1 MFDPVI
7 VVLPSKIPLALVVPL
22 ISVSFKKLCL
32 IVELSKFDVAPEPIV
47 VLHIIADELII
58 SSTFIDPDTPTM
70 VISSFNLSSSSKSV
84 PTPKIKLFEKD
95 DRLALAPDVA
105 PSAFALVTKKPF
117 VECKINVLGFKGAVY
132 KKFISKND
140 ALNFINNEC
149 SNIVVSEI
157 VDDDEKYIPYA
168 AGTTFHQSLQN
179 QLKELDELSYHDIA
193 IDNPQRLIRALEIC
207 IGTNQPYSSFKTNS
221 KKERDFETIKI
232 GLIAD
237 REILYD
243 RINRR
248 VDIMI
253 QNGLLEE
260 AKALLPHK
268 NLNALQ
274 TVGYRELFA
283 YFEGNTD
290 KDFAVSEIKKNTRRF
305 AKRQLTWFRKDE
317 DINWFDFETPFDEIS
332 ALIDSKINAF

>member
-1 MFDPVI
+1 MSKQRNFLI
-7 VVLPSKIPLALVVPL
+7 VVVGPTAIGKTALSIKIANYYNSD
-22 ISVSFKKLCL
+22 I
-32 IVELSKFDVAPEPIV
+32 LSADSRQFYNEMQVGTAVPEPE
-47 VLHIIADELII
+47 ELEAANHH
-58 SSTFIDPDTPTM
+58 FIQNRS
-70 VISSFNLSSSSKSV
+70 I
-84 PTPKIKLFEKD
+84 FENY
-95 DRLALAPDVA
+95 
-105 PSAFALVTKKPF
+105 
-117 VECKINVLGFKGAVY
+117 NVGDFEV
-132 KKFISKND
+132 D
-140 ALNFINNEC
+140 ALNCLQTLFAEH
-149 SNIVVSEI
+149 NIQVMVGGSGLYVNAVVNGLDNFPKVDGKIRDELNARLASEGL
-157 VDDDEKYIPYA
+157 E
-168 AGTTFHQSLQN
+168 SLQN

-232 GLIAD
+232 GLTAD

-248 VDIMI
+248 VDVMI

-260 AKALLPHK
+260 AKTLLPHK

>member
-1 MFDPVI
+1 MSKQRNFLI
-7 VVLPSKIPLALVVPL
+7 VVVGPTAIGKTALSIKIANYYNSD
-22 ISVSFKKLCL
+22 I
-32 IVELSKFDVAPEPIV
+32 LSADSRQFYNEMQVGTAVPEPE
-47 VLHIIADELII
+47 ELEAANHH
-58 SSTFIDPDTPTM
+58 FIQNRS
-70 VISSFNLSSSSKSV
+70 I
-84 PTPKIKLFEKD
+84 FENY
-95 DRLALAPDVA
+95 
-105 PSAFALVTKKPF
+105 
-117 VECKINVLGFKGAVY
+117 NVGDFEV
-132 KKFISKND
+132 D
-140 ALNFINNEC
+140 ALNCLQTLFAEH
-149 SNIVVSEI
+149 NIQVMVGGSGLYVNAVVNGLDNFPKVDGKIRDELNARLASEGL
-157 VDDDEKYIPYA
+157 E
-168 AGTTFHQSLQN
+168 SLQN

-232 GLIAD
+232 GLTAD
-237 REILYD
+237 RKILYD

-248 VDIMI
+248 VDVMI

-260 AKALLPHK
+260 AKDLLPHK

>member
-1 MFDPVI
+1 MSKQRNFLI
-7 VVLPSKIPLALVVPL
+7 VVLGPTAIGKTALSIKIANYYNSD
-22 ISVSFKKLCL
+22 I
-32 IVELSKFDVAPEPIV
+32 LSADSRQFYNEMQVGTAVPEPEELEAANHHFIQNRSIFENYNV
-47 VLHIIADELII
+47 GDFEVDALNCLH
-58 SSTFIDPDTPTM
+58 T
-70 VISSFNLSSSSKSV
+70 
-84 PTPKIKLFEKD
+84 LFEKHHIQVMVGGSGLYLNAVVNGLD
-95 DRLALAPDVA
+95 NFPKVDGKIRDELNARLA
-105 PSAFALVTKKPF
+105 
-117 VECKINVLGFKGAVY
+117 
-132 KKFISKND
+132 
-140 ALNFINNEC
+140 
-149 SNIVVSEI
+149 SEGL
-157 VDDDEKYIPYA
+157 E
-168 AGTTFHQSLQN
+168 SLQN

-221 KKERDFETIKI
+221 KKERNFETIKI
-232 GLIAD
+232 GLTAD
-237 REILYD
+237 RDILYD

-248 VDIMI
+248 VDVMI

-260 AKALLPHK
+260 AKALLPYK

-305 AKRQLTWFRKDE
+305 AKRQLTWFRKDQ

>member
-1 MFDPVI
+1 MSKQRNFLI
-7 VVLPSKIPLALVVPL
+7 VVVGPTAIGKTALSIKIANYYNSD
-22 ISVSFKKLCL
+22 I
-32 IVELSKFDVAPEPIV
+32 LSADSRQFYNEMQVGTAVPEPEELEAANHHFIQNRSIFENYNV
-47 VLHIIADELII
+47 GDFEVDALNCLH
-58 SSTFIDPDTPTM
+58 T
-70 VISSFNLSSSSKSV
+70 
-84 PTPKIKLFEKD
+84 LFEKHHIQVMVGGSGLYLNAVVNGLD
-95 DRLALAPDVA
+95 NFPKVDGKIRDELNARLA
-105 PSAFALVTKKPF
+105 
-117 VECKINVLGFKGAVY
+117 
-132 KKFISKND
+132 
-140 ALNFINNEC
+140 
-149 SNIVVSEI
+149 SEGL
-157 VDDDEKYIPYA
+157 E
-168 AGTTFHQSLQN
+168 SLQN

-232 GLIAD
+232 GLTAD

-248 VDIMI
+248 VDVMI

>member
-1 MFDPVI
+1 MSKQRNFLI
-7 VVLPSKIPLALVVPL
+7 VVLGPTAIGKTALSIKIANYYNSD
-22 ISVSFKKLCL
+22 I
-32 IVELSKFDVAPEPIV
+32 LSADSRQFYNEMQVGTAVPEPKELEAANHHFIQNRSIFENYNV
-47 VLHIIADELII
+47 GDFEVDALNCLH
-58 SSTFIDPDTPTM
+58 T
-70 VISSFNLSSSSKSV
+70 
-84 PTPKIKLFEKD
+84 LFEKHHIQVMVGGSGLYLNAVVNGLD
-95 DRLALAPDVA
+95 NFPKVDGKIRDELNARLA
-105 PSAFALVTKKPF
+105 
-117 VECKINVLGFKGAVY
+117 
-132 KKFISKND
+132 
-140 ALNFINNEC
+140 
-149 SNIVVSEI
+149 SEGL
-157 VDDDEKYIPYA
+157 E
-168 AGTTFHQSLQN
+168 SLQN

-232 GLIAD
+232 GLTAD

-248 VDIMI
+248 VDVMI

-305 AKRQLTWFRKDE
+305 AKRQLTWFRKDQ

-332 ALIDSKINAF
+332 TLIDSKINAF

>member
-1 MFDPVI
+1 MSKQRNFLI
-7 VVLPSKIPLALVVPL
+7 VVLGPTAIGKTALSIKIANYYNSD
-22 ISVSFKKLCL
+22 I
-32 IVELSKFDVAPEPIV
+32 LSADSRQFYNEMQVGTAVPEPEELEAANHHFIQNRSIFENYNV
-47 VLHIIADELII
+47 GDFEVDALNCLH
-58 SSTFIDPDTPTM
+58 T
-70 VISSFNLSSSSKSV
+70 
-84 PTPKIKLFEKD
+84 LFEKHHIQVMVGGSGLYLNAVVNGLD
-95 DRLALAPDVA
+95 NFPKVDGKIRDELNARLA
-105 PSAFALVTKKPF
+105 
-117 VECKINVLGFKGAVY
+117 
-132 KKFISKND
+132 
-140 ALNFINNEC
+140 
-149 SNIVVSEI
+149 SEGL
-157 VDDDEKYIPYA
+157 E
-168 AGTTFHQSLQN
+168 SLQN

-221 KKERDFETIKI
+221 KKERNFETIKI
-232 GLIAD
+232 GLTAD
-237 REILYD
+237 RDILYD

-248 VDIMI
+248 VDVMI

>member
-1 MFDPVI
+1 MSKQRNFLI
-7 VVLPSKIPLALVVPL
+7 VVLGPTAIGKTALSIKIANYYNSD
-22 ISVSFKKLCL
+22 I
-32 IVELSKFDVAPEPIV
+32 LSADSRQFYNEMQVGTAVPEPEELEAANHHFIQNRSIFENYNV
-47 VLHIIADELII
+47 GDFEVDALNCLH
-58 SSTFIDPDTPTM
+58 T
-70 VISSFNLSSSSKSV
+70 
-84 PTPKIKLFEKD
+84 LFEKHHIQVMVGGSGLYLNAVVNGLD
-95 DRLALAPDVA
+95 NFPKVDGKIRDELNARLA
-105 PSAFALVTKKPF
+105 
-117 VECKINVLGFKGAVY
+117 
-132 KKFISKND
+132 
-140 ALNFINNEC
+140 
-149 SNIVVSEI
+149 SEGL
-157 VDDDEKYIPYA
+157 E
-168 AGTTFHQSLQN
+168 SLQN

-232 GLIAD
+232 GLTAD
-237 REILYD
+237 RDILYD

-248 VDIMI
+248 VDVMI

-305 AKRQLTWFRKDE
+305 AKRQLTWFRKDQ

>member
-1 MFDPVI
+1 MSKQRNFLI
-7 VVLPSKIPLALVVPL
+7 VVVGPTAIGKTALSIKIANYYNSD
-22 ISVSFKKLCL
+22 I
-32 IVELSKFDVAPEPIV
+32 LSADSRQFYNEMQVGTAVPEPEELEAAKHHFIQNRSIFENYNV
-47 VLHIIADELII
+47 GDFEVDALNCLH
-58 SSTFIDPDTPTM
+58 T
-70 VISSFNLSSSSKSV
+70 
-84 PTPKIKLFEKD
+84 LFEKHHIQVMVGGSGLYLNAVVNGLD
-95 DRLALAPDVA
+95 NFPKVDGKIRDQLNKRL
-105 PSAFALVTKKPF
+105 T
-117 VECKINVLGFKGAVY
+117 
-132 KKFISKND
+132 
-140 ALNFINNEC
+140 
-149 SNIVVSEI
+149 SEGL
-157 VDDDEKYIPYA
+157 E
-168 AGTTFHQSLQN
+168 SLQN

-232 GLIAD
+232 GLTAD

-248 VDIMI
+248 VDVMI
-253 QNGLLEE
+253 QNGLIKE
-260 AKALLPHK
+260 AKTLLPHK

-305 AKRQLTWFRKDE
+305 AKRQLTWFRKDQ

>member
-1 MFDPVI
+1 MSKQRNFLI
-7 VVLPSKIPLALVVPL
+7 VVLGPTAIGKTALSIKIANYYNSD
-22 ISVSFKKLCL
+22 I
-32 IVELSKFDVAPEPIV
+32 LSADSRQFYNEMQVGTAVPEPKELEAANHHFIQNRSIFENYNV
-47 VLHIIADELII
+47 GDFEVDALNCLH
-58 SSTFIDPDTPTM
+58 T
-70 VISSFNLSSSSKSV
+70 
-84 PTPKIKLFEKD
+84 LFEKHHIQVMVGGSGLYLNAVVNGLD
-95 DRLALAPDVA
+95 NFPKVDGKIRDELNARLA
-105 PSAFALVTKKPF
+105 
-117 VECKINVLGFKGAVY
+117 
-132 KKFISKND
+132 
-140 ALNFINNEC
+140 
-149 SNIVVSEI
+149 SEGL
-157 VDDDEKYIPYA
+157 E
-168 AGTTFHQSLQN
+168 SLQN

-232 GLIAD
+232 GLTAD
-237 REILYD
+237 RDILYD

-248 VDIMI
+248 VDVMI

-305 AKRQLTWFRKDE
+305 AKRQLTWFRKDQ

>member
-1 MFDPVI
+1 MSKQRNFLI
-7 VVLPSKIPLALVVPL
+7 AVVGPTAIGKTALSIKIANYYNSD
-22 ISVSFKKLCL
+22 I
-32 IVELSKFDVAPEPIV
+32 LSADSRQFYNEMQIGTAVPEPE
-47 VLHIIADELII
+47 ELEAANHH
-58 SSTFIDPDTPTM
+58 FIQNRS
-70 VISSFNLSSSSKSV
+70 I
-84 PTPKIKLFEKD
+84 FENY
-95 DRLALAPDVA
+95 
-105 PSAFALVTKKPF
+105 
-117 VECKINVLGFKGAVY
+117 NVGDFEV
-132 KKFISKND
+132 D
-140 ALNFINNEC
+140 ALNCLHTLFAKHHIQVMVGGSGLYLNA
-149 SNIVVSEI
+149 VVNGLDNFPKVDGKIRDELNARLASEGL
-157 VDDDEKYIPYA
+157 E
-168 AGTTFHQSLQN
+168 SLQN

-232 GLIAD
+232 GLTAD

-248 VDIMI
+248 VDVMI
-253 QNGLLEE
+253 QNGLIKE
-260 AKALLPHK
+260 AKTLLPHK

-305 AKRQLTWFRKDE
+305 AKRQLTWFRKDQ

>member
-1 MFDPVI
+1 MSKQRNFLI
-7 VVLPSKIPLALVVPL
+7 VVVGPTAIGKTALSIKIANYYNSD
-22 ISVSFKKLCL
+22 I
-32 IVELSKFDVAPEPIV
+32 LSADSRQFYNEMQVGTAVPEPEELEAAKHHFIQNRSIFENYNV
-47 VLHIIADELII
+47 GDFEVDALNCLH
-58 SSTFIDPDTPTM
+58 T
-70 VISSFNLSSSSKSV
+70 
-84 PTPKIKLFEKD
+84 LFEKHHIQVMVGGSGLYLNAVVNGLD
-95 DRLALAPDVA
+95 NFPKVDGKIRDELNARLA
-105 PSAFALVTKKPF
+105 
-117 VECKINVLGFKGAVY
+117 
-132 KKFISKND
+132 
-140 ALNFINNEC
+140 
-149 SNIVVSEI
+149 SEGL
-157 VDDDEKYIPYA
+157 E
-168 AGTTFHQSLQN
+168 SLQN

-232 GLIAD
+232 GLTAD

-248 VDIMI
+248 VDVMI
-253 QNGLLEE
+253 QNGLIKE
-260 AKALLPHK
+260 AKTLLPHK

-305 AKRQLTWFRKDE
+305 AKRQLTWFRKDQ

>member
-1 MFDPVI
+1 MSKQRNFLI
-7 VVLPSKIPLALVVPL
+7 AVVGPTAIGKTALSIKIANYYNSD
-22 ISVSFKKLCL
+22 I
-32 IVELSKFDVAPEPIV
+32 LSADSRQFYNEMQIGTAVPEPE
-47 VLHIIADELII
+47 ELEAANHH
-58 SSTFIDPDTPTM
+58 FIQNRS
-70 VISSFNLSSSSKSV
+70 I
-84 PTPKIKLFEKD
+84 FENY
-95 DRLALAPDVA
+95 
-105 PSAFALVTKKPF
+105 
-117 VECKINVLGFKGAVY
+117 NVGDFEV
-132 KKFISKND
+132 D
-140 ALNFINNEC
+140 ALNCLQTLFAEH
-149 SNIVVSEI
+149 NIQVMVGGSGLYVNAVVNGLDNFPKVDGKIRDELNARLASEGL
-157 VDDDEKYIPYA
+157 E
-168 AGTTFHQSLQN
+168 SLQN

-232 GLIAD
+232 GLTAD
-237 REILYD
+237 RDILYD

-248 VDIMI
+248 VDVMI

-260 AKALLPHK
+260 AKTLLPHK

>member
-1 MFDPVI
+1 MSKQRNFLI
-7 VVLPSKIPLALVVPL
+7 VVLGPTAIGKTALSIKIANYYNSD
-22 ISVSFKKLCL
+22 I
-32 IVELSKFDVAPEPIV
+32 LSADSRQFYNEMQVGTAVPEPE
-47 VLHIIADELII
+47 ELEAANHH
-58 SSTFIDPDTPTM
+58 FIQNRS
-70 VISSFNLSSSSKSV
+70 I
-84 PTPKIKLFEKD
+84 FENY
-95 DRLALAPDVA
+95 
-105 PSAFALVTKKPF
+105 
-117 VECKINVLGFKGAVY
+117 NVGDFEV
-132 KKFISKND
+132 D
-140 ALNFINNEC
+140 ALNCLQTLFAKH
-149 SNIVVSEI
+149 NIQVMVGGSGLYVNAVVNGLDNFPKVDGKIRDELNARLASEGL
-157 VDDDEKYIPYA
+157 E
-168 AGTTFHQSLQN
+168 SLQN

-232 GLIAD
+232 GLTAD

-248 VDIMI
+248 VDVMI

-260 AKALLPHK
+260 AKTLLPHK

>member
-1 MFDPVI
+1 MSKQRNFLI
-7 VVLPSKIPLALVVPL
+7 VVLGPTAIGKTALS
-22 ISVSFKKLCL
+22 IIIANYYNSD
-32 IVELSKFDVAPEPIV
+32 ILSADSRQFYNEMQVGTAVPEPKELEAANHHFIQNRSIFENYNV
-47 VLHIIADELII
+47 GDFEVDALNCLH
-58 SSTFIDPDTPTM
+58 T
-70 VISSFNLSSSSKSV
+70 
-84 PTPKIKLFEKD
+84 LFEKHHIQVMVGGSGLYLNAVVNGLD
-95 DRLALAPDVA
+95 NFPKVDGKIRDELNARLA
-105 PSAFALVTKKPF
+105 
-117 VECKINVLGFKGAVY
+117 
-132 KKFISKND
+132 
-140 ALNFINNEC
+140 
-149 SNIVVSEI
+149 SEGL
-157 VDDDEKYIPYA
+157 E
-168 AGTTFHQSLQN
+168 SLQN

-221 KKERDFETIKI
+221 KKERDFGTIKI
-232 GLIAD
+232 GLTAD

-248 VDIMI
+248 VDVMI

-305 AKRQLTWFRKDE
+305 AKRQLTWFRKDQ

>member
-1 MFDPVI
+1 MSKQRNFLI
-7 VVLPSKIPLALVVPL
+7 VVVGPTAIGKTALSIKIANYYNSD
-22 ISVSFKKLCL
+22 I
-32 IVELSKFDVAPEPIV
+32 LSADSRQFYNEMQVGTAVPEPK
-47 VLHIIADELII
+47 ELEAANHH
-58 SSTFIDPDTPTM
+58 FIQNRS
-70 VISSFNLSSSSKSV
+70 I
-84 PTPKIKLFEKD
+84 FENY
-95 DRLALAPDVA
+95 
-105 PSAFALVTKKPF
+105 
-117 VECKINVLGFKGAVY
+117 NVGDFEV
-132 KKFISKND
+132 D
-140 ALNFINNEC
+140 ALNCLQTLFAEH
-149 SNIVVSEI
+149 NIQVMVGGSGLYVNAVVNGLDNFPKVDGKIRDELNARLASEGL
-157 VDDDEKYIPYA
+157 E
-168 AGTTFHQSLQN
+168 SLQN

-232 GLIAD
+232 GLTAD
-237 REILYD
+237 RDILYD

-248 VDIMI
+248 VDVMI

-260 AKALLPHK
+260 AKTLLPHK

>member
-1 MFDPVI
+1 MSKQRNFLI
-7 VVLPSKIPLALVVPL
+7 AVVGPTAIGKTALSIKIANYYNSD
-22 ISVSFKKLCL
+22 I
-32 IVELSKFDVAPEPIV
+32 LSADSRQFYNEMQIGTAVPEPE
-47 VLHIIADELII
+47 ELEAANHH
-58 SSTFIDPDTPTM
+58 FIQNRS
-70 VISSFNLSSSSKSV
+70 I
-84 PTPKIKLFEKD
+84 FENY
-95 DRLALAPDVA
+95 
-105 PSAFALVTKKPF
+105 
-117 VECKINVLGFKGAVY
+117 NVSDFEV
-132 KKFISKND
+132 D
-140 ALNFINNEC
+140 ALNCLQTLFAEH
-149 SNIVVSEI
+149 NIQVMVGGSGLYVNAVVNGLDNFPKVDGKIRDELNARLASEGL
-157 VDDDEKYIPYA
+157 E
-168 AGTTFHQSLQN
+168 SLQN

-232 GLIAD
+232 GLTAD

-248 VDIMI
+248 VDVMI
-253 QNGLLEE
+253 QNGLIKE
-260 AKALLPHK
+260 AKTLLPHK

>member
-1 MFDPVI
+1 MSKQRNFLI
-7 VVLPSKIPLALVVPL
+7 AVVGPTAIGKTALSIKIANYYNSD
-22 ISVSFKKLCL
+22 I
-32 IVELSKFDVAPEPIV
+32 LSADSRQFYNEMQVGTAVPEPEELEAAKHHFIQNRSIFENYNV
-47 VLHIIADELII
+47 GDFEVDALNCLH
-58 SSTFIDPDTPTM
+58 T
-70 VISSFNLSSSSKSV
+70 
-84 PTPKIKLFEKD
+84 LFEKHHIQVMVGGSGLYLNAVVNGLD
-95 DRLALAPDVA
+95 NFPKVDGKIRDELNARLA
-105 PSAFALVTKKPF
+105 
-117 VECKINVLGFKGAVY
+117 
-132 KKFISKND
+132 
-140 ALNFINNEC
+140 
-149 SNIVVSEI
+149 SEGL
-157 VDDDEKYIPYA
+157 E
-168 AGTTFHQSLQN
+168 SLQN

-232 GLIAD
+232 GLTAD

-248 VDIMI
+248 VDVMI
-253 QNGLLEE
+253 QNGLIKE
-260 AKALLPHK
+260 AKTLLPHK

>member
-1 MFDPVI
+1 MSKQRNFLI
-7 VVLPSKIPLALVVPL
+7 VVVGPTAIGKTALSIKIANYYNSD
-22 ISVSFKKLCL
+22 I
-32 IVELSKFDVAPEPIV
+32 LSADSRQFYNEMQVGTAVPEPE
-47 VLHIIADELII
+47 ELEAANHH
-58 SSTFIDPDTPTM
+58 FIQNRS
-70 VISSFNLSSSSKSV
+70 I
-84 PTPKIKLFEKD
+84 FENY
-95 DRLALAPDVA
+95 
-105 PSAFALVTKKPF
+105 
-117 VECKINVLGFKGAVY
+117 NVGDFEV
-132 KKFISKND
+132 D
-140 ALNFINNEC
+140 ALNCLQTLFAEH
-149 SNIVVSEI
+149 NIQVMVGGSGLYVNAVVNGLDNFPKVDGKIRDELNARLASEGL
-157 VDDDEKYIPYA
+157 E
-168 AGTTFHQSLQN
+168 SLQN

-232 GLIAD
+232 GLTAD
-237 REILYD
+237 RKILYN

-248 VDIMI
+248 VDVMI

-332 ALIDSKINAF
+332 VLIDSKINAF